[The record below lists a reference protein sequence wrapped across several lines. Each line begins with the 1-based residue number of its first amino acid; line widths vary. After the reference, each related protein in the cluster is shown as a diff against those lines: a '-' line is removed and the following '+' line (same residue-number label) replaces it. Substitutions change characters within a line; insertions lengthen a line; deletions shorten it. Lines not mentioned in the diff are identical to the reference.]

1 MQSIHLPVIEATLI
15 ALRLIMNERT
25 VEISTRIRE
34 TVTRD
39 KRGMKL
45 KITWCDASERLC
57 KYYLKQ
63 EGKERNHLELQ
74 KRSNF
79 HILWISQ
86 QFACANSVFLTNTE
100 HLMKYYILLKSR
112 THLGYIDRRE
122 AIMCV

>member
-45 KITWCDASERLC
+45 KIT
-57 KYYLKQ
+57 
-63 EGKERNHLELQ
+63 
-74 KRSNF
+74 
-79 HILWISQ
+79 
-86 QFACANSVFLTNTE
+86 
-100 HLMKYYILLKSR
+100 
-112 THLGYIDRRE
+112 
-122 AIMCV
+122 